1 MAEKIDLAVV
11 GATGAVGETM
21 LSILAERKFPAA
33 NVHALASARSAGK
46 RVEFGNRQLVVQD
59 LESFDF
65 SQVQIGLFSPGAS
78 VSKIYAPKAAAAGCI
93 VIDNTSQF
101 RYDDDKPLIVPEV
114 NRHALE
120 QYRKTNIIANPNCST
135 IQMLLALKPLHDAFR
150 ITRVNVCTYQ
160 AVSGSGKE
168 AIEELSGQTAR
179 LLNGLPVQCD
189 VYPKQIAFNALPHI
203 DDFQDNG
210 YTKEEMKI
218 VWETHK
224 IMGDP
229 SIAVNPTC
237 VRIPVFYGHSEALHI
252 ETIEPVSADQ
262 ARELLSESPG
272 VVVMDEQK
280 AGGYPT
286 AVTES
291 AGTDAVYVGRIRK
304 DISVQNGLNLW
315 VVSDNLRKG
324 AALNS
329 VQIAECLLEDYL

>member
-1 MAEKIDLAVV
+1 MRKTYDIAVV

-21 LSILAERKFPAA
+21 LEILAERNFPVG
-33 NVHALASARSAGK
+33 NVYPLASSRSAGK
-46 RVEFGNRQLVVQD
+46 RVGFGDKQLVVQD
-59 LESFDF
+59 LENFDF

-78 VSKIYAPKAAAAGCI
+78 VSKIYAPKAAAAGCV

-114 NRHALE
+114 NAHAIAR
-120 QYRKTNIIANPNCST
+120 YKDTNIIANPNCST
-135 IQMLLALKPLHDAFR
+135 IQMLVALKPLHDAFG

-160 AVSGSGKE
+160 AVSGTGKE
-168 AIEELSGQTAR
+168 AIQELSTQTAR
-179 LLNGLPVQCD
+179 LLNGLPVEPS

-210 YTKEEMKI
+210 YTKEEMKM

-224 IMGDP
+224 IMEDD
-229 SIAVNPTC
+229 SIMVNPTC
-237 VRIPVFYGHSEALHI
+237 VRIPVFFGHSEALHI
-252 ETIEPVSADQ
+252 ETSRPVSANQ
-262 ARELLSESPG
+262 ARELLTQSPG
-272 VVVMDEQK
+272 VVVMDETR

-291 AGTDAVYVGRIRK
+291 AGADAVFVGRIRE
-304 DISVQNGLNLW
+304 DISTENGLNLW
-315 VVSDNLRKG
+315 VVSDNVRKG

-329 VQIAECLLEDYL
+329 VQIAECLIQNYL